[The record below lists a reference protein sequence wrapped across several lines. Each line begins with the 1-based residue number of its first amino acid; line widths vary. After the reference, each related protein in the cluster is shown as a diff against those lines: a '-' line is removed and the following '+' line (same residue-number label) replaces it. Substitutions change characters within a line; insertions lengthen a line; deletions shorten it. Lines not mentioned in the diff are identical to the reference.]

1 MPKVNVL
8 KPFQPSHIQAELE
21 SVRQCELELTAADN
35 EVKAIRARIAESA
48 QAEQVARAQ
57 LAQAQASARTP
68 ADMATMDA
76 ELARAEEA
84 ERAIQAAERQRG
96 PLRHLLENAERQ
108 ARVHLETLRDA
119 RRALFQA
126 EFENRRVAL
135 KSELPAL
142 ETLLGAFGC
151 WWQGGGNAPDG
162 QLWAAFLRDL
172 IGPQPREALERYYHA
187 APALVGL
194 ASTASE

>member
-1 MPKVNVL
+1 MPKVTFKQTPTPQQDAL
-8 KPFQPSHIQAELE
+8 AL
-21 SVRQCELELTAADN
+21 VRQCEAELTAADA
-35 EVKAIRARIAESA
+35 EVKAIRARIAA
-48 QAEQVARAQ
+48 NDQAEQAARAQ
-57 LAQAQASARTP
+57 LAQAQALARTP
-68 ADMATMDA
+68 ADLATMDA
-76 ELARAEEA
+76 SLERIEDA
-84 ERAIQAAERQRG
+84 ERAIAAAERQRG
-96 PLRHLLENAERQ
+96 PLRHLLENAERE
-108 ARVHLETLRDA
+108 ARMRLETLRDA

-126 EFENRRVAL
+126 EFEHRRVAL
-135 KSELPAL
+135 KAELPAL

-172 IGPQPREALERYYHA
+172 IGPQPREALERSYHA

>member
-1 MPKVNVL
+1 MPKVTFKQTPTPQQDAL
-8 KPFQPSHIQAELE
+8 AL
-21 SVRQCELELTAADN
+21 VRQCEAELTAADN
-35 EVKAIRARIAESA
+35 EVKAIRARIAA
-48 QAEQVARAQ
+48 NDQAEQAARAQ

-68 ADMATMDA
+68 ADLATMDA
-76 ELARAEEA
+76 SLERIEDA
-84 ERAIQAAERQRG
+84 ERAIAAAERQRG
-96 PLRHLLENAERQ
+96 PLRHLLENAERA
-108 ARVHLETLRDA
+108 ARMRLETLRDA

-126 EFENRRVAL
+126 EFENRRITL
-135 KSELPAL
+135 RSELPAL
-142 ETLLGAFGC
+142 ETLLAAFGC

-172 IGPQPREALERYYHA
+172 IGPQPREALERSYHA

>member
-8 KPFQPSHIQAELE
+8 KPFQPSHIQAELAL
-21 SVRQCELELTAADN
+21 VRQCEAELTAADT
-35 EVKAIRARIAESA
+35 EVLAIRARIAESA
-48 QAEQVARAQ
+48 QAEQAARAQ

-68 ADMATMDA
+68 DDLEAMDT
-76 ELARAEEA
+76 ELARVEEA

-96 PLRHLLENAERQ
+96 PLRHLLENAERE
-108 ARVHLETLRDA
+108 ARMRLETLRDA
-119 RRALFQA
+119 KRELFRV
-126 EFENRRVAL
+126 EFENRRSAL
-135 KSELPAL
+135 KTEFPAL
-142 ETLLGAFGC
+142 ETLLAAFGC

-162 QLWAAFLRDL
+162 WLWAGFLADL
-172 IGPQPREALERYYHA
+172 AGIPTREQQEAAYHN